1 MSGGSR
7 ADWKAMDDKQRIR
20 ELVWRRID
28 AAPEVRRP
36 PGAVG
41 RIPNFVGAEQAAER
55 LAEHA
60 AWRSARVLKMN
71 PDSPQLTLRA
81 LGIDAAKLVFMAV
94 PKLGAA
100 LPFSALDRARLGD
113 VSGLIAATIE
123 GAARHGVPTALE
135 AMVPIDLIVCG
146 SVAVSPAG
154 VRIGKGGGYA
164 DIEYA
169 LLAELGWVTD
179 ETRIATT
186 VHDLQVLDEPLPDT
200 LHDFRVDLIATPTRL
215 IECPRSPRPRGI
227 IWEDLDAGKIATIP
241 ALAARARAHSTST

>member
-1 MSGGSR
+1 M
-7 ADWKAMDDKQRIR
+7 ADKQRIR
-20 ELVWRRID
+20 ELVWGRID
-28 AAPEVRRP
+28 AAPDVRRS

-41 RIPNFVGAEQAAER
+41 RIPNFVGAERAAER
-55 LAEHA
+55 LAAHA

-71 PDSPQLTLRA
+71 PDSPQHALRA
-81 LGIDAAKLVFMAV
+81 LAIDEGKLVFMAV
-94 PKLGAA
+94 PKLGAE
-100 LPFSALDRARLGD
+100 LPFSALERSRLGD
-113 VSGLIAATIE
+113 VPAAAAATIE
-123 GAARHGVPTALE
+123 GAARHGLPTALE
-135 AMVPIDLIVCG
+135 NMLPIDLIVCG

-186 VHDLQVLDEPLPDT
+186 VHDLQVLDEALPDT
-200 LHDFRVDLIATPTRL
+200 AHDFRVDLIATPTTL

-227 IWEDLDAGKIATIP
+227 IWEHLDAAKIAAIP